1 MCEKNFFSGKIELP
15 KKSVAIA
22 SVDMAEM
29 GSFSTNKELKFTLA
43 KNNFFASIW
52 AENHKSQALQHSDKQ
67 ANRANKQTDRQAGR
81 RTDKSH
87 LPFFMVKREFK
98 AEI

>member
-1 MCEKNFFSGKIELP
+1 MVAMRKFMPDLFTFIRTVPTESCPQAEDAKTDAAAAAAARAEKKEWEKMCEKNFFSGKIELP

-43 KNNFFASIW
+43 KNNFFASI
-52 AENHKSQALQHSDKQ
+52 
-67 ANRANKQTDRQAGR
+67 
-81 RTDKSH
+81 
-87 LPFFMVKREFK
+87 
-98 AEI
+98 